1 MAGGRWVFCLPL
13 NDTSRADLSVKS
25 PKLSMLGVYPHG
37 HGSTAPGAQL
47 SVGFGPASPDF
58 SQIAVAASAGWAW
71 GERLGG
77 SIGSSASDS
86 HNEGSLQQKMDSVIS
101 EAVRVVL
108 EEKRCAVVDCILES
122 I

>member
-1 MAGGRWVFCLPL
+1 
-13 NDTSRADLSVKS
+13 
-25 PKLSMLGVYPHG
+25 MLGVYPNG
-37 HGSTAPGAQL
+37 HGSSVPGTQL

-77 SIGSSASDS
+77 PINLSAS
-86 HNEGSLQQKMDSVIS
+86 EGNYEESFQQKMDSVIS

-108 EEKRCAVVDCILES
+108 EEKRCAVVDCVLES